1 MPEGTEV
8 ERRGAEQDPAVP
20 IPAERITTERAAAGP
35 GRPEHHVAA
44 PPVAEPPPRGGAGV
58 PPPGR
63 PSPLG
68 PAHPAH
74 RFSAPVRAA
83 LLVGGLGLF
92 VVALGLMK
100 AGAEALGPALDG
112 STLTD
117 GPVSALGLGWL
128 GACLVLSGSPV
139 AASSLALLDGGVLD
153 ASGAF
158 AMITGSRLGASFV
171 VLAAGAVY
179 ALRRRSDAGA
189 DAVDRR
195 EPLSIGVLS
204 FFMTAVAYVP
214 GALLGWVLL
223 TRGGLDGVDLAASP
237 GFVSVTDAAFG
248 WAVDGADAVLPGWA
262 LFPLGVLVLLAAFKV
277 VDSVLPSAGEGTVSR
292 RSQRWL
298 ASPWTMFALGSL
310 VALLTLSVAVAVTL
324 LVPLVAA
331 GRLRREHALPYI
343 AGANITTLAD
353 TLVAAIVLGNPVA
366 VRVVLAEAG
375 GVALWTVLLLALA
388 WPQVQ
393 RAALRTSDVV
403 LASPRRLGAFVA
415 ALFVVPLALLAT

>member
-1 MPEGTEV
+1 MPEETDV
-8 ERRGAEQDPAVP
+8 ERRGAEQPSATRV
-20 IPAERITTERAAAGP
+20 
-35 GRPEHHVAA
+35 RPEHHRAEGTPPQRSAA
-44 PPVAEPPPRGGAGV
+44 PPA
-58 PPPGR
+58 GR

-74 RFSAPVRAA
+74 RFSAPVRVVV
-83 LLVGGLGLF
+83 LVGGLGLF
-92 VVALGLMK
+92 VVALGLMR

-171 VLAAGAVY
+171 VLAAGALY
-179 ALRRRSDAGA
+179 ALRRRPEPGGGSDA
-189 DAVDRR
+189 DPVDRR

-214 GALLGWVLL
+214 GALIGWVLL

-237 GFVSVTDAAFG
+237 GFVSVTDSAFG

-331 GRLRREHALPYI
+331 GRLRREDALPYI

-353 TLVAAIVLGNPVA
+353 TLVAAVVLGNPVA

-393 RAALRTSDVV
+393 RAALRTSDAV
-403 LASPRRLGAFVA
+403 LASPRRLAAFVA
-415 ALFVVPLALLAT
+415 ALFLVPLALLAT

>member
-1 MPEGTEV
+1 MPEGTDV
-8 ERRGAEQDPAVP
+8 ERRGAEQPSATRV
-20 IPAERITTERAAAGP
+20 
-35 GRPEHHVAA
+35 RPEHHGAEGTPPQRSAA
-44 PPVAEPPPRGGAGV
+44 PPA
-58 PPPGR
+58 GR

-74 RFSAPVRAA
+74 RFSAPVRVVV
-83 LLVGGLGLF
+83 LVGGLGLF

-179 ALRRRSDAGA
+179 ALRRRDQ
-189 DAVDRR
+189 AVDRR

-223 TRGGLDGVDLAASP
+223 TRGGLDGVDLTASP
-237 GFVSVTDAAFG
+237 GFVSVTDSAFG
-248 WAVDGADAVLPGWA
+248 WAVDGADAVLPAWA

-331 GRLRREHALPYI
+331 GRLRREDALPYI

-353 TLVAAIVLGNPVA
+353 TLVAAVVLGNPVA

-393 RAALRTSDVV
+393 RAALRTSDAV
-403 LASPRRLGAFVA
+403 LASPRRLAAFVA
-415 ALFVVPLALLAT
+415 ALFLVPLALLAL

>member
-1 MPEGTEV
+1 MPERT
-8 ERRGAEQDPAVP
+8 AEDRPETMPSDATP
-20 IPAERITTERAAAGP
+20 TRAAAP
-35 GRPEHHVAA
+35 GA
-44 PPVAEPPPRGGAGV
+44 PPA
-58 PPPGR
+58 GR

-74 RFSAPVRAA
+74 RFPTPVRVA
-83 LLVGGLGLF
+83 LLVAGLALF

-100 AGAEALGPALDG
+100 AGAEALGPTLDG

-179 ALRRRSDAGA
+179 ALRRRPGTDADAGG

-248 WAVDGADAVLPGWA
+248 WAVDLADAVLPGWA
-262 LFPLGVLVLLAAFKV
+262 LFPLGVLVLLGAFKV

-331 GRLRREHALPYI
+331 GRLRREDALPYI

-353 TLVAAIVLGNPVA
+353 TLVAAVVLGNPVA

-375 GVALWTVLLLALA
+375 GVAIWTVLLLALA

-393 RAALRTSDVV
+393 RAALRTSDAV